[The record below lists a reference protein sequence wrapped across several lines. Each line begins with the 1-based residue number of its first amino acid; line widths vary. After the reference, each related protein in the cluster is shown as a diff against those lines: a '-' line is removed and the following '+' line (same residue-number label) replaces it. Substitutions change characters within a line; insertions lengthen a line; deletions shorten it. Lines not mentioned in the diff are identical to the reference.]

1 MNPGARP
8 EYFTSPKPLPIATH
22 IEGWLF
28 KHVVPFEVGTATVLE
43 SGGEPRAPRPPGHP
57 AHPPPLPPPQTFY
70 LPSPRSVRLG
80 QLIVSS
86 LFTPP
91 PLPPPPSLAGQ
102 CTP

>member
-43 SGGEPRAPRPPGHP
+43 RGGGTPAARPSVTPRAPS
-57 AHPPPLPPPQTFY
+57 PPPLPRNCISASPAAALRAQVFLPPACPTRP
-70 LPSPRSVRLG
+70 LSA
-80 QLIVSS
+80 
-86 LFTPP
+86 
-91 PLPPPPSLAGQ
+91 PLPLSG
-102 CTP
+102 